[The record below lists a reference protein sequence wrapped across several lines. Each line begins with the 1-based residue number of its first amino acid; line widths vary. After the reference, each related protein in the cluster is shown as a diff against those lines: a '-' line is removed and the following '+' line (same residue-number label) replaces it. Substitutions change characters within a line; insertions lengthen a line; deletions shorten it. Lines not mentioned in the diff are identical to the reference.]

1 MLYILEQHTRSTGA
15 DRTMPVYEYRCANCR
30 RRSSHLFRTF
40 ASIATPACPHCGAA
54 PEQMQKLISRV
65 TVMKSEESRLEDLA
79 DPGMFGDVDEND
91 PRSVARWARKLGQ
104 QLGDDLPDDYGEM
117 VDQLE
122 SGDLGDEEGAAS
134 GDSFAG
140 DDL

>member
-1 MLYILEQHTRSTGA
+1 
-15 DRTMPVYEYRCANCR
+15 MPVYEYRCASCR

-40 ASIATPACPHCGAA
+40 ASIATPPCPHCGAK
-54 PEQMQKLISRV
+54 PERMQKLISRV
-65 TVMKSEESRLEDLA
+65 VVMKSEESRLEDLA
-79 DPGMFGDVDEND
+79 DPSTFADVDEND
-91 PRSVARWARKLGQ
+91 PRSVARWARKLGE

-122 SGDLGDEEGAAS
+122 SGELGDESDEAA
-134 GDSFAG
+134 GGIPPAA